1 MQNNKEHCLVCNEEI
16 KTNPVEV
23 YGKYSIYQCS
33 NCGLQFAD
41 PLDYKPEVYYETFKG
56 ADTTLKN
63 DNEFY
68 RRSLAVL
75 SMTTDI
81 NCLVLPSYQQV
92 VMKWLKGNLPQGV
105 YVFDLG
111 CGTGRFLMALQKEGF
126 RPLGMDVAKEPIKV
140 LKEKGFQVAVGIITN
155 YPSDWPEPGCIVL
168 FEVLEHLPAPVVF
181 LKSIIMRFP
190 KAPLLL
196 SVPSPK
202 RYDRKRDI
210 GDYPPHHFTR
220 WTETS
225 LVIAMER
232 AGYKSKVIFPKVI
245 PDEIIGTGVGR
256 LMAKSWRGRGIDNR
270 AREGIVSPALE
281 KKLSSLKK
289 LLYAPLVA
297 YLNFKGYSGHSM
309 VGIGMPK
316 ESELNNNDR

>member
-1 MQNNKEHCLVCNEEI
+1 MQNNKKYCLVCNEEI

-23 YGKYSIYQCS
+23 YGKYSIYQCQ
-33 NCGLQFAD
+33 NCELQFAD
-41 PLDYKPEVYYETFKG
+41 PLDYSPEVYNEAFKG
-56 ADTTLKN
+56 ADTALKN
-63 DNEFY
+63 NNDFY

-75 SMTTDI
+75 SIITIDI
-81 NCLVLPSYQQV
+81 NCLVLTSYQQV
-92 VMKWLKGNLPQGV
+92 VIKWLKGNIPQGA

-111 CGTGRFLMALQKEGF
+111 CGAGRFLMALQKEGF
-126 RPLGMDVAKEPIKV
+126 CPLGMDVAKEPIKI
-140 LKEKGFQVAVGIITN
+140 LKEKGFQVAVGTVTN

-168 FEVLEHLPAPVVF
+168 LEVLEHLPAPVVF
-181 LKSIIMRFP
+181 LKSIAMRFP
-190 KAPLLL
+190 KTPLLL

-225 LVIAMER
+225 FAIAIER

-245 PDEIIGTGVGR
+245 PGEITGTGVGW
-256 LMAKSWRGRGIDNR
+256 LIAKFWRGRGIDNR

-281 KKLSSLKK
+281 KRLLYLKK

-297 YLNFKGYSGHSM
+297 YLNLKGYSGHSM
-309 VGIGMPK
+309 VGIGIP
-316 ESELNNNDR
+316 EGRELNNK